1 MKYIKVIIDNVS
13 DHTDNLYTYKCE
25 DDSVKRGSLVKV
37 PFGKGNRLKT
47 AYVFDVQDD
56 NVDNVPKLKTVNE
69 ILPEYSLPDDLI
81 HMCEWMK
88 QKYLCR
94 YIDGIKCV
102 IPPGEAPKRG
112 RRRDPYENME
122 IVCSQAPELTPE
134 QDSAMHEIMPY
145 IKEKKYKTFLINGV
159 TSSGKT
165 ELYMRIT
172 ESVLAEGRNVIILVP
187 EISLTPQTI
196 NRFMS
201 RFGSGLI
208 AILHSRLTKG
218 QRYDQW
224 MRVRSGGAR
233 ILIGARSGIYAPF
246 EDLGAIIIDEE
257 HEASYKSD
265 MTPKYDTIDAAV
277 ERGRISDAI
286 VLLGTATPSVI
297 SEYRAEHGIYKQL
310 FLRKRY
316 NKTPLP
322 DVSIA
327 DMRNELKKG
336 NRSIFSRELF
346 TRIKGCLAAGSQVIL
361 FINRRGYSSFVSC
374 RMCGYVMKC
383 PSCDVS
389 LTYHKSSGM
398 AECHYCGRR
407 VNVPGMCPS
416 CGSTHIRHF
425 GIGTEKVEEITK
437 EMFPEASV
445 ARLDLDTAR
454 KKGESERILTNF
466 SRGKTDILVGT
477 QLVAKGLDIANVGLV
492 GIIAADITLNIPDYR
507 SAERTFQLIVQASG
521 RAGRGDEKGHVVIQ
535 TYSPENKILVSAAS
549 NDYRAFYEHEIRLR
563 RITRYPPF
571 TNILRLVFS
580 GADEKTVKREADYVY
595 GYIIKSEI
603 AGRGEIFSPQPAYM
617 AFLNETWRYHVIIK
631 SPVEKTEKYLEFIRL
646 IKAERILSSD
656 TKSNMLV
663 EVDPYS
669 FT

>member
-13 DHTDNLYTYKCE
+13 DHTDTFYTYKCN
-25 DDSVKRGSLVKV
+25 DDEVKRGSVVKV

-47 AYVFDVQDD
+47 AYVFDVRNENTDD
-56 NVDNVPKLKTVNE
+56 IPGLKTVSE
-69 ILPEYSLPDDLI
+69 IISDYSLPEDLV

-88 QKYLCR
+88 EKYLCR

-122 IVCSQAPELTPE
+122 TEPSQAPQLTPE
-134 QDSAMHEIMPY
+134 QNSAMHEITPY
-145 IKEKKYKTFLINGV
+145 IKERKHKTFLINGV

-165 ELYMRIT
+165 ELYMRVT
-172 ESVLAEGRNVIILVP
+172 EKVLEEGRSVIILVP
-187 EISLTPQTI
+187 EISLTPQTV

-201 RFGSGLI
+201 RFGSEMI
-208 AILHSRLTKG
+208 AVLHSKLTKG

-224 MRVRSGGAR
+224 MRVRTGGAR

-246 EDLGAIIIDEE
+246 DDLGAIIIDEE

-277 ERGRISDAI
+277 ERGRISDA
-286 VLLGTATPSVI
+286 VVVLGTATPSVV
-297 SEYRAEHGIYKQL
+297 SEYRAEKGIYKQL

-322 DVSIA
+322 DVSIT
-327 DMRNELKKG
+327 DMRDELKKG

-346 TRIKGCLAAGSQVIL
+346 TRIKSCLAAGSQVIL

-383 PSCDVS
+383 PVCDVS

-407 VNVPGMCPS
+407 VRVPKACPS
-416 CGSTHIRHF
+416 CGSPHIRHF
-425 GIGTEKVEEITK
+425 GIGTEKVEEITN
-437 EMFPEASV
+437 ETFPEASV

-454 KKGESERILTNF
+454 KKGEAERILSSF
-466 SRGKTDILVGT
+466 SKGKTDILVGT

-521 RAGRGDEKGHVVIQ
+521 RAGRGEEKGHVVIQ
-535 TYSPENKILVSAAS
+535 TYSPDNKALIAAAA
-549 NDYRAFYEHEIRLR
+549 NDYRSFYENEIRLR
-563 RITRYPPF
+563 SITRYPPF
-571 TNILRLVFS
+571 TNIIRLVFS
-580 GADEKTVKREADYVY
+580 AADERIVKKEADSVY
-595 GYIIKSEI
+595 RAVSRSDIVE
-603 AGRGEIFSPQPAYM
+603 RGEILAPQPAYM

-631 SPVEKTEKYLEFIRL
+631 SPVDKTDAYLELLRT
-646 IKAERILSSD
+646 IKSERTASSD
-656 TKSNMLV
+656 TKSTMLV
-663 EVDPYS
+663 EIDPYS